1 MSGRALSLALVACLG
16 FGAGCATSPG
26 PFTPPPESQSGST
39 ALAPTPEPDQRASYP
54 KQPMLPGPQPVQVS
68 DPFQGFNRA
77 IFYFNND
84 LFDGYLLGPVAH
96 GWIFISP
103 ETVRRHIEQAFDNLN
118 SPGYV
123 IEPLL
128 QGDPKQSG
136 VALSRFLINS
146 TVGVAGIFDP
156 AHHFLGLARRPED
169 FGQTLGVWGLGPG
182 PYLVIPII
190 LPRTCLRDALAYPVD
205 WVLNV
210 GDGGIWTIWAPW
222 FAGIAVSSARYTNRR
237 ALIDADLNTGRAAAV
252 DFYVASRDAYL
263 QGRAR
268 DIRNGAEAEETPND
282 ELYEIDDGNHP
293 AP

>member
-1 MSGRALSLALVACLG
+1 VSRSACVLSLALCLG
-16 FGAGCATSPG
+16 LFGAGCATAPPSTAPQ
-26 PFTPPPESQSGST
+26 PEAAPVAPPPQPAQRPSQ
-39 ALAPTPEPDQRASYP
+39 P
-54 KQPMLPGPQPVQVS
+54 KQPMIPGPQPSPVS
-68 DPFQGFNRA
+68 DPWQGLNRE

-84 LFDGYLLGPVAH
+84 LFDGYVLGPVAH
-96 GWIFISP
+96 AWMFISP
-103 ETVRRHIEQAFDNLN
+103 ETVRRHVEQAFDNLN

-136 VALSRFLINS
+136 IALSRFLINS
-146 TVGVAGIFDP
+146 TVGVVGIFDP
-156 AHHFLGLARRPED
+156 AHHYLGLARRPED
-169 FGQTLGVWGLGPG
+169 FGQTLGVWGVGPG
-182 PYLVIPII
+182 PYLVLPII

-222 FAGIAVSSARYTNRR
+222 YAGIAVSAARYTNRR
-237 ALIDADLNTGRAAAV
+237 ALIDADLNAGRAAAV
-252 DFYVASRDAYL
+252 DWYISSRDAYL

-282 ELYEIDDGNHP
+282 SLYEIDDPNGP
-293 AP
+293 SP

>member
-1 MSGRALSLALVACLG
+1 VSRSALAVSLVLCLG
-16 FGAGCATSPG
+16 FGAGCATAPSRLEPA
-26 PFTPPPESQSGST
+26 PAAPPTATPP
-39 ALAPTPEPDQRASYP
+39 APTPEPGQRAPYP
-54 KQPMLPGPQPVQVS
+54 KQPMIPGPQQITAS
-68 DPFQGFNRA
+68 DPWQGFNRA

-84 LFDGYLLGPVAH
+84 LFDGYLLGPVARA
-96 GWIFISP
+96 WMFVSP

-118 SPGYV
+118 APGYV
-123 IEPLL
+123 IQPLL

-136 VALSRFLINS
+136 IALSRFLINS

-169 FGQTLGVWGLGPG
+169 FGQTLGVWGVGPG

-205 WVLNV
+205 WALNV

-222 FAGIAVSSARYTNRR
+222 YAGIAASSARYTNRR
-237 ALIDADLNTGRAAAV
+237 ALIDADLEEGRAAAV
-252 DFYVASRDAYL
+252 DWYIASRDAYL

-268 DIRNGAEAEETPND
+268 DVRNGAEPVEKPND
-282 ELYEIDDGNHP
+282 DLYEIDDSENLP
-293 AP
+293 E